1 MLILNVKLVN
11 TYTKPVQINARDYVR
26 LSVNNAGSEQLAPDI
41 HNDPVDSQASSTK
54 PTRVGFFINES
65 DKNLTLSVGQYVGDD
80 SGKKDTIK
88 LTFNK

>member
-11 TYTKPVQINARDYVR
+11 NYTKPVQISARDYVR
-26 LSVNNAGSEQLAPDI
+26 LTVNKNTSEQLAPDI

-65 DKNLTLSVGQYVGDD
+65 DKDLTLSVGQYVGDG
-80 SGKKDTIK
+80 SGKKETIK
-88 LTFNK
+88 LSLK